1 MPDPFSPSPLLQEP
15 GPHTRLLL
23 VDDQPINIRVLQQI
37 FSNQYSCFAATGGVQ
52 ALEFC
57 RRTPPDL
64 VLLDIVMPDLD
75 GYEVCKALKADIAT
89 RDIPIIFITAHTD
102 ALEETQ
108 ALEMGAVDFIS
119 KPVNPAVVRAR
130 VKTQLT
136 LKCQS
141 DLLRQMAFRDGLT
154 SAFNRRY
161 FDQQLSIEFTRAAR
175 NQSPLALLMLD
186 VDFFKRFNDCYGH
199 QAGDDCLRDIARTL
213 QQTLRRPADLV
224 ARYGGEE
231 FVCILPETAFEDAL
245 RLAQDL
251 LLSVRA
257 LGIAHADS
265 EAAQIVTLSVGVTGC
280 TPDVGSD
287 SNALLALADEQL
299 YLAKRS
305 GRARVCGQPL
315 LAKPPAGPGTT

>member
-1 MPDPFSPSPLLQEP
+1 MPDPLSPSPLLQEP

-37 FSNQYSCFAATGGVQ
+37 FSNLYSCFAATGGAQ
-52 ALEFC
+52 ALDFC

-64 VLLDIVMPDLD
+64 VLLDIVMPDMD

-108 ALEMGAVDFIS
+108 ALELGAVDFIS

-141 DLLRQMAFRDGLT
+141 DMLRQLAFRDGLT
-154 SAFNRRY
+154 GAFNRRY
-161 FDQQLSIEFTRAAR
+161 FDQQLAVELTRGAR
-175 NQSPLALLMLD
+175 NQTPLALIMID
-186 VDFFKRFNDCYGH
+186 VDFFKRFNDHYGH
-199 QAGDDCLRDIARTL
+199 QAGDDCLRKIAQAL
-213 QQTLRRPADLV
+213 QQNLRRPADLV

-231 FVCILPETAFEDAL
+231 FACILPETSFDDAMHI
-245 RLAQDL
+245 AQEL
-251 LLSVRA
+251 EASVRA
-257 LGIAHADS
+257 IGIAHTDSDVADH
-265 EAAQIVTLSVGVTGC
+265 VTISVGVAGRHLDANKE
-280 TPDVGSD
+280 PAV
-287 SNALLALADEQL
+287 LLALADAQL
-299 YLAKRS
+299 YEAKRR
-305 GRARVCGQPL
+305 GRARVCGQQL
-315 LAKPPAGPGTT
+315 PPEPVAFPRSA